1 MSISSREAAVVVE
14 GPKNL
19 SLISKEE
26 NFSFKMYDSPQKTN
40 EKSENVAEPD
50 SLGAKLK
57 PTLHTWN
64 IPWLELCRSKNVT
77 RI

>member
-1 MSISSREAAVVVE
+1 MSISSREAAVFVE
-14 GPKNL
+14 GPKKL

-26 NFSFKMYDSPQKTN
+26 NFSFKMYYSPQKTN

>member
-14 GPKNL
+14 G
-19 SLISKEE
+19 
-26 NFSFKMYDSPQKTN
+26 PQKTN

-57 PTLHTWN
+57 PT
-64 IPWLELCRSKNVT
+64 
-77 RI
+77 

>member
-1 MSISSREAAVVVE
+1 
-14 GPKNL
+14 
-19 SLISKEE
+19 
-26 NFSFKMYDSPQKTN
+26 MYDSPQKTN

-64 IPWLELCRSKNVT
+64 IPWLELRRSKNVT
-77 RI
+77 HI